1 MAAIVLGAITQ
12 LSEKTP
18 WLAAIFADRFRRPAL
33 VVLAA
38 VLALVFNYAIGVAAG
53 LAVAALLT
61 PEARL
66 LLLALALVLAGAGTG
81 FRFRRPD
88 ALEGWRTGP
97 AFTSIAGLAIM
108 AFGDRMQF
116 VVAALAARSSLP
128 WAAMVGAV
136 IGGTAVNMVAVALGE
151 AAWLRLP
158 LQALRIAAAAILL
171 IAGVVIGLNA
181 LRLI

>member
-1 MAAIVLGAITQ
+1 MAAIVLGAICQ
-12 LSEKTP
+12 ASDKTP
-18 WLAAIFADRFRRPAL
+18 WLAAIFADRFRAPAL
-33 VVLAA
+33 VIVAA
-38 VLALVFNYAIGVAAG
+38 VLALTFNYAIGVAAG

-81 FRFRRPD
+81 FRLKRPD

-116 VVAALAARSSLP
+116 VVAALAARSTLP

-136 IGGTAVNMVAVALGE
+136 IGAAAVDAVAVLAGE

-158 LQALRIAAAAILL
+158 LTAIRIAAAAILL
-171 IAGVVIGLNA
+171 VAGVVMGVNA
-181 LRLI
+181 LRLV

>member
-1 MAAIVLGAITQ
+1 MAAIVLGAICQ
-12 LSEKTP
+12 ISDKTP
-18 WLAAIFADRFRRPAL
+18 WLAAIFADRFRSPAL
-33 VVLAA
+33 VVLAV
-38 VLALVFNYAIGVAAG
+38 VLALSFNYAIGVAAG
-53 LAVAALLT
+53 LAVTALLT

-81 FRFRRPD
+81 LRFKRPD
-88 ALEGWRTGP
+88 ALDGWRTGP

-116 VVAALAARSSLP
+116 VVAALAGRSTLP

-158 LQALRIAAAAILL
+158 LKALRIAAAAILL

>member
-81 FRFRRPD
+81 FRFKRPD

-136 IGGTAVNMVAVALGE
+136 IGAAAVNVVAVALGE

-158 LQALRIAAAAILL
+158 LKGLRIAAAAVLL
-171 IAGVVIGLNA
+171 IAGVVIGVNA
-181 LRLI
+181 LRLV